1 DHRQRE
7 GGHGGRR
14 LHAPHL
20 GEEGHLRGAHP
31 DRALLPAGA
40 PASLLHGVRA
50 RPHHRRHLMSLKA
63 FHIFFVIV
71 STLCALGF
79 GAWAIGDYLRTGNT
93 GVLAL
98 GVLGFAAAG
107 ALVWYGLWFLRK
119 LKNVSYL

>member
-1 DHRQRE
+1 
-7 GGHGGRR
+7 
-14 LHAPHL
+14 
-20 GEEGHLRGAHP
+20 
-31 DRALLPAGA
+31 
-40 PASLLHGVRA
+40 V
-50 RPHHRRHLMSLKA
+50 SLKA
-63 FHIFFVIV
+63 FHVFFVIV

-79 GAWAIGDYLRTGNT
+79 GAWAIGDYLRTGNI